1 MYCQVHCWPRCKWK
15 ATDSVLGCCFMSS
28 WFSFLLIMFVVVGQV
43 CFSYQPLASCHENSM
58 KCHCW
63 LYLHRACSWILLLSK
78 ISPRHEIFAMN
89 LSTWWKNF
97 KTYGELSL
105 PLLFLCLLS
114 LCMRCST
121 CGCSYNELCLLLFLF
136 VHSLPTPISN
146 LPWSI
151 STWFCSTNNW
161 MIWEVLKWNHDSI
174 SAKLNLW

>member
-1 MYCQVHCWPRCKWK
+1 MYCQVHCWPRSKWK
-15 ATDSVLGCCFMSS
+15 ATDSVLWCCFMSS

-105 PLLFLCLLS
+105 PLLFLWLLS
-114 LCMRCST
+114 FCMRCST
-121 CGCSYNELCLLLFLF
+121 FACSSDELCLLLFLF
-136 VHSLPTPISN
+136 VDSVYSYSLFTLGYICMICSIRQLDDLEAMKCNHN
-146 LPWSI
+146 LRG
-151 STWFCSTNNW
+151 T
-161 MIWEVLKWNHDSI
+161 
-174 SAKLNLW
+174 

>member
-1 MYCQVHCWPRCKWK
+1 M
-15 ATDSVLGCCFMSS
+15 SGSLSS
-28 WFSFLLIMFVVVGQV
+28 WCLHRCLLFERFVFLSGTSILLWKFYEMSLTIYIVLVV
-43 CFSYQPLASCHENSM
+43 
-58 KCHCW
+58 KCHW
-63 LYLHRACSWILLLSK
+63 LSIYLHCGCSWILLLK
-78 ISPRHEIFAMN
+78 QKWVTCMR
-89 LSTWWKNF
+89 LSVWICPPGELSLF
-97 KTYGELSL
+97 VETYGELTT
-105 PLLFLCLLS
+105 PFWFLCLLS